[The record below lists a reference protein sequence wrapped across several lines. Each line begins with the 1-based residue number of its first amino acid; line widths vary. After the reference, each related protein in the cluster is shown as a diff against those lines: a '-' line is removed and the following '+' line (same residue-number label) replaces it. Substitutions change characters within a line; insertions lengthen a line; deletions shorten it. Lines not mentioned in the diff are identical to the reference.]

1 MPFQHLSAFRSAFIS
16 IYQFLSAS
24 ISKRLKIC
32 QLRQILPLLLHRLS
46 DRRASG
52 RSLLFRSARSIRNL
66 RLAML
71 MIQNSLPRT
80 WFMGHGCKQ
89 VPPELIGGK
98 ILWAHPDGYFLNAL
112 GNKLEHALSPSQ
124 YTNKSN
130 HGHAVP
136 TMRHF
141 GSKSCHSLMCIAF
154 HGPRPAGYECDH
166 LNGVITDYRP
176 SNLQWVPPAENRRR
190 AKILRAMRA
199 AGLDPSTYSRDEL
212 LAIFGKYD
220 VGDPHAVMLHDMTHH
235 MEC

>member
-1 MPFQHLSAFRSAFIS
+1 MAQTNLPHASFDPSA
-16 IYQFLSAS
+16 
-24 ISKRLKIC
+24 
-32 QLRQILPLLLHRLS
+32 
-46 DRRASG
+46 
-52 RSLLFRSARSIRNL
+52 
-66 RLAML
+66 
-71 MIQNSLPRT
+71 
-80 WFMGHGCKQ
+80 KQ

-98 ILWAHPDGYFLNAL
+98 ILWAHPDGYFLNAR
-112 GNKLEHALSPSQ
+112 GQKVKHNFSPCEQ
-124 YTNKSN
+124 RYTKGSCY
-130 HGHAVP
+130 P

-154 HGPRPAGYECDH
+154 HGPRPQGYECDH
-166 LNGVITDYRP
+166 LNGVITDYRA

-199 AGLDPSTYSRDEL
+199 AGLEPSTYSRDEL

>member
-1 MPFQHLSAFRSAFIS
+1 
-16 IYQFLSAS
+16 
-24 ISKRLKIC
+24 
-32 QLRQILPLLLHRLS
+32 
-46 DRRASG
+46 
-52 RSLLFRSARSIRNL
+52 
-66 RLAML
+66 ML
-71 MIQNSLPRT
+71 MIQSISEKKALLGGGRFSRLSGDCSG
-80 WFMGHGCKQ
+80 FMGHGCKQ

-98 ILWAHPDGYFLNAL
+98 ILWAHPDGYFLNAS
-112 GNKLEHALSPSQ
+112 GNKLEHTLSPSQ

-141 GSKSCHSLMCIAF
+141 GSKSCHSLMCITF
-154 HGPRPAGYECDH
+154 HGPRPQGYECDH
-166 LNGVITDYRP
+166 LNGVITDYRA

-212 LAIFGKYD
+212 LAIFGKYT